1 MSAIKEEVLAKLKKC
16 KDLPS
21 PPGVAAQIIELS
33 QNVGSDID
41 TLAEVV
47 SMDPVLSAKI
57 IRMANSSLYMRAIET
72 ESVQQAVSM
81 FGWTGT
87 LNIALSFSLVGG
99 KREEKTD
106 GLDYDLYWKRSLAT
120 AVACRKLGEV
130 TKYSLKEELFL
141 PGMLQDIGMLAID
154 KAFPNVYKGVDER
167 QQDHRYL
174 CALEMKHIEVDHAAI
189 GAWLLDSWK
198 IPKKITEMIGMSHED
213 SQTVETKLDSKLIQ
227 SIIFSGPIADC
238 IYCDE
243 EYKNY
248 MDVADVAEKQFGL
261 DITDFLTLIGKLTEE
276 YQEMAALFDI
286 DVGDPKLLQSNADNA
301 KQGFTKK
308 YGCCLVIH
316 D

>member
-1 MSAIKEEVLAKLKKC
+1 MNEISQEVIDKLKKC

-33 QNVGSDID
+33 KNVGSDID

-99 KREEKTD
+99 KTKEKST
-106 GLDYDLYWKRSLAT
+106 GLDYDLFWRRSLAT
-120 AVACRKLGEV
+120 AVSCRKLGEL
-130 TKYSLKEELFL
+130 TKYALKEELFL
-141 PGMLQDIGMLAID
+141 PGMLQDLGMLALD
-154 KAFPNVYKGVDER
+154 KAIPSIYKDLDDR
-167 QQDHRYL
+167 QQDHRYM
-174 CALEMKHIEVDHAAI
+174 CSLEESKIGTDHAAV
-189 GAWLLDSWK
+189 GEWLLESWR
-198 IPKKITEMIGMSHED
+198 IPQKITQVVGLSHSAEEA
-213 SQTVETKLDSKLIQ
+213 VEAELDPKLVEC
-227 SIIFSGPIADC
+227 IIYSGPIADC

-248 MDVADVAEKQFGL
+248 MDVAEMVEKKFGL
-261 DITDFLTLIGKLTEE
+261 DITDFLTLIGKLTNE

-286 DVGDPKLLQSNADNA
+286 DVGDPEALQANAENA
-301 KQGFTKK
+301 KQILLKSMG
-308 YGCCLVIH
+308 VV
-316 D
+316 

>member
-1 MSAIKEEVLAKLKKC
+1 MSVITQEIVEKLKKC

-33 QNVGSDID
+33 KNVGSDID

-57 IRMANSSLYMRAIET
+57 IRMANSSLYMRAIEA

-99 KREEKTD
+99 SSANKTS
-106 GLDYDLYWKRSLAT
+106 GLDYDLFWRRSLAT
-120 AVACRKLGEV
+120 AVSCRKLGELA
-130 TKYSLKEELFL
+130 KYAMKEEVFL

-154 KAFPNVYKGVDER
+154 KAIPSVYKDLDDR
-167 QQDHRYL
+167 QQDHRYM
-174 CALEMKHIEVDHAAI
+174 CSLEESKIGTDHAAV
-189 GAWLLDSWK
+189 GEWLLDSWR
-198 IPKKITEMIGMSHED
+198 IPNKITQVVGLSHATEGAVD
-213 SQTVETKLDSKLIQ
+213 STLDPRLIQ
-227 SIIFSGPIADC
+227 SITYSGPIADC

-248 MDVADVAEKQFGL
+248 MEVAEMTEKKFGL

-286 DVGDPKLLQSNADNA
+286 DVGDAEALQANAENA
-301 KQGFTKK
+301 KQILLKSMGV
-308 YGCCLVIH
+308 L
-316 D
+316 

>member
-1 MSAIKEEVLAKLKKC
+1 MSEIQQDVIDKLKKC

-21 PPGVAAQIIELS
+21 PPGVAAQIIDLS

-99 KREEKTD
+99 KKVEEKSV
-106 GLDYDLYWKRSLAT
+106 GLDYDLFWKRSLAT

-130 TKYSLKEELFL
+130 TKYAMREELFL
-141 PGMLQDIGMLAID
+141 PGMLQDIGMLALD
-154 KAFPNVYKGVDER
+154 KAIPTVYEGIDDR
-167 QQDHRYL
+167 QQDHRFL
-174 CALEMKHIEVDHAAI
+174 CTLEEAKVGTDHAAI
-189 GAWLLDSWK
+189 GEWLLDSWR
-198 IPKKITEMIGMSHED
+198 IPQKITEAVGFSHSNIEAL
-213 SQTVETKLDSKLIQ
+213 ETDLDPKLIQ
-227 SIIFSGPIADC
+227 CMVFSGPIADC

-248 MDVADVAEKQFGL
+248 MDVAEMVEKQFGL

-286 DVGDPKLLQSNADNA
+286 DVGDAESLQANAENA
-301 KQGFTKK
+301 KQILLKSMG
-308 YGCCLVIH
+308 VV
-316 D
+316 

>member
-1 MSAIKEEVLAKLKKC
+1 MSEIKQEVIDKLKRC

-99 KREEKTD
+99 SSDKHAV
-106 GLDYDLYWKRSLAT
+106 GLDYDLFWRRSLAT
-120 AVACRKLGEV
+120 AVSCRKLGEL
-130 TKYSLKEELFL
+130 TNYSMREELFL
-141 PGMLQDIGMLAID
+141 PGMLQDIGMLALD
-154 KAFPNVYKGVDER
+154 KAIPSIYENIDDR
-167 QQDHRYL
+167 QQDHRYV
-174 CALEMKHIEVDHAAI
+174 CSLEKSKIGTDHAAI
-189 GAWLLDSWK
+189 GKWLLQSWR
-198 IPKKITEMIGMSHED
+198 IPLKITKVVSLSHD
-213 SQTVETKLDSKLIQ
+213 TQTPAESELDPRLIEC
-227 SIIFSGPIADC
+227 ITCSGPIADC

-248 MDVADVAEKQFGL
+248 MEVADMVETKFGL

-286 DVGDPKLLQSNADNA
+286 DVGDAEALQANAENA
-301 KQGFTKK
+301 KQILLKSMG
-308 YGCCLVIH
+308 VV
-316 D
+316 

>member
-1 MSAIKEEVLAKLKKC
+1 MSEIKPEIIDKLKKC
-16 KDLPS
+16 KELPS
-21 PPGVAAQIIELS
+21 PPGVAAQIIDLS

-47 SMDPVLSAKI
+47 GMDPVLSAKI

-72 ESVQQAVSM
+72 DSVQQAVSM

-99 KREEKTD
+99 AQDENSD
-106 GLDYDLYWKRSLAT
+106 GLDYDLFWQRSLAT

-130 TKYSLKEELFL
+130 TKYTMKEELFL
-141 PGMLQDIGMLAID
+141 PGMLQDLGMLAID
-154 KAFPNVYKGVDER
+154 KAIPSVYKGIDDR

-174 CALEMKHIEVDHAAI
+174 CALEMSQLETDHAAI
-189 GAWLLDSWK
+189 GEWLLDSWR
-198 IPKKITEMIGMSHED
+198 IPQKITQMVGLSHAENE
-213 SQTVETKLDSKLIQ
+213 SAEIELDPKLIQ
-227 SIIFSGPIADC
+227 CIRFSGPIADC

-248 MDVADVAEKQFGL
+248 MDVAELVEKQFGL
-261 DITDFLTLIGKLTEE
+261 DITDFLSLIGKLTEE

-286 DVGDPKLLQSNADNA
+286 DVGDASVLQANAENA
-301 KQGFTKK
+301 KQILLKSMG
-308 YGCCLVIH
+308 VV
-316 D
+316 

>member
-1 MSAIKEEVLAKLKKC
+1 MESRMTAMKQEVLAKLKGC

-99 KREEKTD
+99 KRAEKKG

-154 KAFPNVYKGVDER
+154 KAFPEIYNEVEER
-167 QQDHRYL
+167 QQDHRYM
-174 CALEMKHIEVDHAAI
+174 CALEMKHLEVDHSVV
-189 GAWLLDSWK
+189 GEWLLESWR
-198 IPKKITEMIGMSHED
+198 IPKKITQMVGLSHSG
-213 SQTVETKLDSKLIQ
+213 SQSAESELDAKLIQ
-227 SIIFSGPIADC
+227 SIVYSGPIADC

-243 EYKNY
+243 ENKNY
-248 MDVADVAEKQFGL
+248 MDVANIAEQHFGL

-286 DVGDPKLLQSNADNA
+286 DVGDPALLQSNADNA
-301 KQGFTKK
+301 KEVLLKSMG
-308 YGCCLVIH
+308 VV
-316 D
+316 

>member
-1 MSAIKEEVLAKLKKC
+1 MSEIKQEVIDKLKRC

-99 KREEKTD
+99 SSEKHAA
-106 GLDYDLYWKRSLAT
+106 GLDYDLFWRRSLAT
-120 AVACRKLGEV
+120 AVACRKLGEL
-130 TKYSLKEELFL
+130 TSYSMREELFL
-141 PGMLQDIGMLAID
+141 PGMLQDIGMLALD
-154 KAFPNVYKGVDER
+154 KAIPSIYEDIDDR
-167 QQDHRYL
+167 QQDHRYM
-174 CALEMKHIEVDHAAI
+174 CSLEKSKIGTDHAAI
-189 GAWLLDSWK
+189 GEWLLQSWR
-198 IPKKITEMIGMSHED
+198 IPQKITKVVSLSHDTQPSDE
-213 SQTVETKLDSKLIQ
+213 SGLDPRLIEC
-227 SIIFSGPIADC
+227 ITCSGPIADC

-248 MDVADVAEKQFGL
+248 MEVADMVETKFGL

-286 DVGDPKLLQSNADNA
+286 DVGDAEALQANADNA
-301 KQGFTKK
+301 KQILLKSMG
-308 YGCCLVIH
+308 VV
-316 D
+316 

>member
-1 MSAIKEEVLAKLKKC
+1 MSEIKQEVIDKLKKC

-41 TLAEVV
+41 TLADVV

-99 KREEKTD
+99 KAKEKST
-106 GLDYDLYWKRSLAT
+106 GLDYDLFWRRSLAT
-120 AVACRKLGEV
+120 AVACRKLGEL
-130 TKYSLKEELFL
+130 TKYAMREELFL
-141 PGMLQDIGMLAID
+141 PGMLQDIGMLALD
-154 KAFPNVYKGVDER
+154 KAIPSVYKDIDDR

-174 CALEMKHIEVDHAAI
+174 CSLEESKIGTDHAAI
-189 GAWLLDSWK
+189 GEWLLESWR
-198 IPKKITEMIGMSHED
+198 IPKKITQVVGLSH
-213 SQTVETKLDSKLIQ
+213 QALGTVESELDPKLIQ
-227 SIIFSGPIADC
+227 CITYSGPIADC

-248 MDVADVAEKQFGL
+248 MDVAEMVEKQFGL

-276 YQEMAALFDI
+276 YQEMAVLFDI
-286 DVGDPKLLQSNADNA
+286 DIGDTEVLQANAENA
-301 KQGFTKK
+301 KQILLKSMG
-308 YGCCLVIH
+308 VV
-316 D
+316 

>member
-1 MSAIKEEVLAKLKKC
+1 MSEIQQEVIDKLKKC

-33 QNVGSDID
+33 QNVNSDID

-72 ESVQQAVSM
+72 ESVPQAVSM

-99 KREEKTD
+99 SQNTNSA
-106 GLDYDLYWKRSLAT
+106 GLDYDLFWRRSLAT
-120 AVACRKLGEV
+120 AVACRKLGELA
-130 TKYSLKEELFL
+130 KYSMREELFL
-141 PGMLQDIGMLAID
+141 PGMLQDIGMLALD
-154 KAFPNVYKGVDER
+154 KAIPSIYDGIEDR

-174 CALEMKHIEVDHAAI
+174 CSLEESKIGTDHSAV
-189 GAWLLDSWK
+189 GQWLLDSWR
-198 IPKKITEMIGMSHED
+198 IPQKITEAVGFSHHTGED
-213 SQTVETKLDSKLIQ
+213 LETELDPKLIKCMQ
-227 SIIFSGPIADC
+227 FSGPIADC

-248 MDVADVAEKQFGL
+248 MENEEMAEKQFGL

-276 YQEMAALFDI
+276 YLEMAVLFDI
-286 DVGDPKLLQSNADNA
+286 DVGDTESLQANAENA
-301 KQGFTKK
+301 KQILLKSMG
-308 YGCCLVIH
+308 VV
-316 D
+316 

>member
-1 MSAIKEEVLAKLKKC
+1 MSEITQEIVDKLKKC

-33 QNVGSDID
+33 KNVGSDID

-57 IRMANSSLYMRAIET
+57 IRMANSSLYMRAIEA

-99 KREEKTD
+99 SSANKTS
-106 GLDYDLYWKRSLAT
+106 GLDYDLFWRRSLAT
-120 AVACRKLGEV
+120 AVSCRKLGELA
-130 TKYSLKEELFL
+130 KYAMKEELFL

-154 KAFPNVYKGVDER
+154 KAMPSVYQDLDDR
-167 QQDHRYL
+167 QQDHRYM
-174 CALEMKHIEVDHAAI
+174 CSLEESKIGTDHAAV
-189 GAWLLDSWK
+189 GEWLLDSWR
-198 IPKKITEMIGMSHED
+198 IPHKITQVVGLSHATEGAVD
-213 SQTVETKLDSKLIQ
+213 STLDPRLIQ
-227 SIIFSGPIADC
+227 SIAYSGPIADC

-248 MDVADVAEKQFGL
+248 MEVAEMAEKKFGL

-286 DVGDPKLLQSNADNA
+286 DVGDTEALQANAENA
-301 KQGFTKK
+301 KQILLKSMGV
-308 YGCCLVIH
+308 L
-316 D
+316 

>member
-1 MSAIKEEVLAKLKKC
+1 MSEIKQEIINKLKEC
-16 KDLPS
+16 KELPS

-41 TLAEVV
+41 TLADVV

-72 ESVQQAVSM
+72 DSVQQAVSM

-99 KREEKTD
+99 AKETD
-106 GLDYDLYWKRSLAT
+106 SAGLDYDLFWRRSLAT

-130 TKYSLKEELFL
+130 TKYHAKEELFL
-141 PGMLQDIGMLAID
+141 PGMLQDLGMLAID
-154 KAFPNVYKGVDER
+154 KAIPSVYRGIDER

-174 CALEMKHIEVDHAAI
+174 NALEMSQLETNHAVI
-189 GAWLLDSWK
+189 GEWLLRSWR
-198 IPKKITEMIGMSHED
+198 IPDKITQIVRLSHSENEAAD
-213 SQTVETKLDSKLIQ
+213 VQLDPKLIQ
-227 SIIFSGPIADC
+227 CIRFSGPIADC

-248 MDVADVAEKQFGL
+248 MEVAEMTEQQFGL
-261 DITDFLTLIGKLTEE
+261 DITDFLSLIGKLTEE

-286 DVGDPKLLQSNADNA
+286 DVGDATVLQANADNA
-301 KQGFTKK
+301 KQILLKSMG
-308 YGCCLVIH
+308 VV
-316 D
+316 